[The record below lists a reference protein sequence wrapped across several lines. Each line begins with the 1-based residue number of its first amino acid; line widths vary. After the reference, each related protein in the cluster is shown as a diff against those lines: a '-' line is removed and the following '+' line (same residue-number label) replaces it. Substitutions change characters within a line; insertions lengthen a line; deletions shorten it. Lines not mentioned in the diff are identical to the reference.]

1 MIVATCDCGCA
12 EGVAGVSHVNGI
24 DVYVQQRKRQPIQ
37 IQTRN
42 KKFSTNWN
50 GKL

>member
-1 MIVATCDCGCA
+1 MIAATCDCGCTA
-12 EGVAGVSHVNGI
+12 EGVAGVSHGNEI

-42 KKFSTNWN
+42 TKFSTN
-50 GKL
+50 